1 MDARATVEVD
11 GRQIAYRRAGSGAPL
26 VLLHGIGGNADQWR
40 EQLTGLANAFD
51 VIAWDAPGY
60 VGSDDPGADWRN
72 ADYAAALAGFLD
84 AIGLGRDPV
93 HLIGQSW
100 GGAIAQGFAGRH
112 PARLRSLTL
121 ANTSIPGAQ
130 PEAERR
136 AGRDARLRALATMT
150 PREMAEAR
158 VAAVLAPDPPAELRQ
173 EVVEMLAAI
182 RPSGYRA
189 AANASYTADERAVLA
204 GIRLPVLVVAGDLD
218 AVVPLAR
225 AEQLAAAIPG
235 ARLAVFPGSG
245 HLTNQEQPRR
255 FDQLLGDF
263 LAGVDA

>member
-1 MDARATVEVD
+1 MDTRETVVL
-11 GRQIAYRRAGSGAPL
+11 GGTRIAYRRAGSGPPL

-40 EQLTGLANAFD
+40 EQLAGLAGAFD

-60 VGSDDPGADWRN
+60 VGSDDPERDWGN

-84 AIGLGRDPV
+84 ALGLDRV
-93 HLIGQSW
+93 HLVGQSW
-100 GGAIAQGFAGRH
+100 GGVIAQGFAGRH
-112 PARLRSLTL
+112 PQRLRSLTL
-121 ANTSIPGAQ
+121 ANTFIAGAQ
-130 PEAERR
+130 PEEDRR
-136 AGRDARLRALATMT
+136 ASRDARLRALAAMT
-150 PREMAEAR
+150 PAEMAEGR
-158 VAAVLAPDPPAELRQ
+158 VAAVLAPDPPAELRR
-173 EVVEMLAAI
+173 EVVDMLAAI

-189 AANASYTADERAVLA
+189 AANAIYGADERGVLPRIA
-204 GIRLPVLVVAGDLD
+204 LPVLVVAGDRD
-218 AVVPLAR
+218 AVVPLER

-255 FDQLLGDF
+255 FDRVLCDF